1 MLLIGIP
8 KHRTYY
14 TIKGEKSMGL
24 SNKQQALL
32 MLSAF
37 LIPVLITWTANGTP
51 TDKTSVSLVISGLLG
66 GFLAFIK
73 ELLGGKAPPQT
84 GETT

>member
-8 KHRTYY
+8 KHTLYY
-14 TIKGEKSMGL
+14 SIKEKKSMGL
-24 SNKQQALL
+24 SNTQQALL
-32 MLSAF
+32 MLAAF

-51 TDKTSVSLVISGLLG
+51 TDRTSVSLVISGLLG

-73 ELLGGKAPPQT
+73 ELLGGKAPPT
-84 GETT
+84 GETA

>member
-1 MLLIGIP
+1 
-8 KHRTYY
+8 
-14 TIKGEKSMGL
+14 MGL

-37 LIPVLITWTANGTP
+37 LIPVLITWTANGAP
-51 TDKTSVSLVISGLLG
+51 TDKVSVSLVVSGLLG

-73 ELLGGKAPPQT
+73 ELLGGKAPPQR
-84 GETT
+84 GKTT

>member
-1 MLLIGIP
+1 
-8 KHRTYY
+8 
-14 TIKGEKSMGL
+14 MGL

-51 TDKTSVSLVISGLLG
+51 TDKVSVSLVISGLLG